1 MTMVLFGLALFGW
14 FLELSSQFILIILMI
29 YTWIMEF
36 FIAKMNYQIYTGDV
50 SEELCS
56 ICLDD
61 FSKTIPVVLPVCS
74 GRDGPGHFFHEEC
87 ISKHSE
93 YFDHCPVCRKMY
105 KASRYFRLGGI
116 NTNRYDMNRFND
128 HLRNFEYR

>member
-1 MTMVLFGLALFGW
+1 MVMILFAIAFFGW
-14 FLELSSQFILIILMI
+14 FIELSSQFILIILMI

-36 FIAKMNYQIYTGDV
+36 FIGKMDYQIYTGDV

-61 FSKTIPVVLPVCS
+61 FSKTIPVTLPVCS
-74 GRDGPGHFFHEEC
+74 GPD
-87 ISKHSE
+87 
-93 YFDHCPVCRKMY
+93 
-105 KASRYFRLGGI
+105 KASRYFRLRGI
-116 NTNRYDMNRFND
+116 NTNRYDIHLFND

>member
-1 MTMVLFGLALFGW
+1 
-14 FLELSSQFILIILMI
+14 MI
-29 YTWIMEF
+29 YTWIMDF
-36 FIAKMNYQIYTGDV
+36 FIGKMDYQIYTGDV

-61 FSKTIPVVLPVCS
+61 FSKTIPVTLPVCS
-74 GRDGPGHFFHEEC
+74 GPDGPKHFFHEDC

-105 KASRYFRLGGI
+105 KSSRYFRLGGI
-116 NTNRYDMNRFND
+116 NTNRYDIHRFND
-128 HLRNFEYR
+128 QLRHFDYR